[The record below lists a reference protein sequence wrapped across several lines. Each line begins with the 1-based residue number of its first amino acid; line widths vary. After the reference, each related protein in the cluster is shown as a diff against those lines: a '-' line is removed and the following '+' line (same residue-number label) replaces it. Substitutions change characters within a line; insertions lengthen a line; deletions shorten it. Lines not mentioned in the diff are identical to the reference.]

1 MHPDISPKR
10 PRTETFKILFVCT
23 GNTCRSPMA
32 EAVARSEL
40 VRRGWEHVQVASA
53 GVAADTGA
61 SASTAAVNVGERYG
75 MDLRSHRS
83 QALTPELVDWAD
95 LVLVMSPSHLARV
108 KRMGGGEKASL
119 LGDFAAGADGLGGG
133 VSDPFGADEAVY
145 ETTLR
150 ELQGLISAA
159 LDRLAPIL
167 HP

>member
-1 MHPDISPKR
+1 MHPDISPER

-32 EAVARSEL
+32 QAVARSEL
-40 VRRGWEHVQVASA
+40 ERRGWEHVQVASA
-53 GVAADTGA
+53 GVAADSGA
-61 SASTAAVNVGERYG
+61 NASTEAVNVVERYG
-75 MDLRSHRS
+75 MNLRSHRS
-83 QALTPELVDWAD
+83 QTLTTDLLDWAD

-108 KRMGGGEKASL
+108 QRMGYGDKASL
-119 LGDFAAGADGLGGG
+119 LGDFAAGGDGLGGG

-145 ETTLR
+145 EKTLR

-159 LDRLAPIL
+159 LERLAPIL